1 MTSPGILIVDD
12 DKPTLHLVSTFLH
25 ALGLTAIGVESG
37 EEAIT
42 TLAEKRDEIGLVLMD
57 LAMPQMSGVEVCRQ
71 IRSELGMSD
80 LPIVALTAR
89 IDLETEDQALAAGF
103 NRIVHKP
110 FSLSDLQ
117 KVLTQFALLG

>member
-1 MTSPGILIVDD
+1 MTSARILIVDD
-12 DKPTLHLVSTFLH
+12 DRPTLQLVSTFLH
-25 ALGLTAIGVESG
+25 ALGLTTISVESG
-37 EEAIT
+37 EEAIA
-42 TLAEKRDEIGLVLMD
+42 TLSEQRNEIGLVLMD
-57 LAMPQMSGVEVCRQ
+57 LAMPQMSGVEVCKQ
-71 IRSELGMSD
+71 IREQLGLAD

-117 KVLTQFALLG
+117 KILAQFALLG